1 MSRGR
6 GNFHRQSATG
16 TSEQGNSRAGI
27 WMAKTHA
34 AHSSEMNELSDNEII
49 WQLDSGCTDHVI
61 NNVNYFDKCI
71 DLKKPVNIYL
81 GDNRPVKATKVGIVI
96 IYFEVFR
103 KQNKININKIFYA
116 KEMSANLISLGKLTD
131 NKNTV
136 ISKGNIAKV
145 MDEDDKLTAVTFK
158 ENGTYSDEQKCKHT
172 PLILRKR
179 RYHD

>member
-27 WMAKTHA
+27 WMAKTYA

-71 DLKKPVNIYL
+71 DLKKTSKYI
-81 GDNRPVKATKVGIVI
+81 
-96 IYFEVFR
+96 FR
-103 KQNKININKIFYA
+103 
-116 KEMSANLISLGKLTD
+116 
-131 NKNTV
+131 
-136 ISKGNIAKV
+136 
-145 MDEDDKLTAVTFK
+145 
-158 ENGTYSDEQKCKHT
+158 
-172 PLILRKR
+172 R
-179 RYHD
+179 

>member
-1 MSRGR
+1 M
-6 GNFHRQSATG
+6 
-16 TSEQGNSRAGI
+16 
-27 WMAKTHA
+27 
-34 AHSSEMNELSDNEII
+34 
-49 WQLDSGCTDHVI
+49 I
-61 NNVNYFDKCI
+61 NVST
-71 DLKKPVNIYL
+71 LKKPVNIYL